1 MADRFPLIVNEVSRK
16 IEEIVAGD
24 KLELTGNGII
34 ISGDAGAGK
43 YLKSDGST
51 VFWEAPGDVYLDQS
65 QTVTNKTF
73 ESCVINGNVNT
84 IANIPNTALVNSGIT
99 INGATIALGGVITTP
114 NDDTKFSISAI
125 DGIDATEKNIRLTG
139 TDGTTTSDVILKQG
153 TNVTL
158 TRNQNEIVITSS
170 YVDTDTITSIQAAS
184 GGAAQTGIIS
194 IAGTGST
201 TVSQDISTK
210 TITINSSYVDTVTRL
225 RSGTGN
231 VFNSGDFTFLQ
242 GGATTLAQS
251 VDGNGDPTITIS
263 SSDTVTR
270 IKGGG
275 TGTLTSGDI
284 TISGGTNT
292 TVSQAGSTVTIDSTD
307 TNTVTKVAA
316 NSEPLGSGD
325 FRIIPAGATSIST
338 AVNNGVKEITISSV
352 NTDSGAA
359 ATASLGVQKV
369 GNDFRLKNGGNLTGN
384 TLVKWDSGNNQL
396 ANSLISDNGSA
407 VTVGGDL
414 VVTGT
419 QTILETATLIVEDN
433 QIELRKGNSLTGA
446 DGGVQVNRTTDA
458 QGSVITYQALQWY
471 ESGGYWR
478 AWDGSVEKRFVTEN
492 DTQTLTNKTLS
503 SPILSAPT
511 LGAATATSIN
521 GLEIT
526 STASA
531 TLDLAANK
539 TLDVNRDLVL
549 TSDDNANAVN
559 INFRNGGDVAFK
571 SDTLA
576 SFSSTTSTQL
586 RGLISDT
593 TGTSKLVFQTSPFI
607 ETSIQTGSSTF
618 GLLNATATT
627 INFAGAATA
636 INIGSST
643 GTTTIAH
650 DTVLSKDLTV
660 GTTSSDTILL
670 NGTVNIENAD
680 LSIRGLATDPIRV
693 GRGNGAVASNTGVG
707 TRVLNSA
714 SSAAFNTA
722 FGFESL
728 FTANSGSSNTA
739 VGYYAL
745 RSTGTGDDNTAVGSN
760 SMLGNLGGEKNTALG
775 CQSLASAT
783 ESDANIAIGH
793 YAGYGQ
799 IAGTGNVIIG
809 PADDENSTNVTY
821 VLPSSG
827 GSRQLIIG
835 SGTVAWIRG
844 DSTGKVTIENNAEVG
859 GDLLLKG
866 SLTVDGT
873 TTTVNTN
880 ILSVD
885 DKEINLGDVIAQ
897 TFTAACTNGSNTI
910 SNVFPTSELIPGL
923 EVVSS
928 TAGIS
933 VPIGTVISTITG
945 NVITLSNSVT
955 GAGNATFTT
964 QGADDSSANGGGI
977 RLKGDTDKRIFYDNS
992 RTDKYWVMTENLE
1005 LGFNKKFVINNQ
1017 LVLDTTTLGGTVL
1030 NSSLTSVGT
1039 LNGLAVDGAISLGGV
1054 VTEKVFNS
1062 YSTSLGA
1069 SAGTLTVNIAGANT
1083 LLGTPTSNAI
1093 TTWAFTGVGL
1103 SNGQSKTLTLVLD
1116 ANTAATYGDACT
1128 VDGVAIST
1136 GVQWSGGSP
1145 PVATSN
1151 TDILTF
1157 VLIRDN
1163 SGVTKVFGQGNTD
1176 FS

>member
-51 VFWEAPGDVYLDQS
+51 VFWESPGDVYLTQS

-73 ESCVINGNVNT
+73 EQCVINGNDNT
-84 IANIPNTALVNSGIT
+84 VANLPNTALVNSGIT

-114 NDDTKFSISAI
+114 NDDTKFSLSAV
-125 DGIDATEKNIRLTG
+125 DGIDATEKNIRITG
-139 TDGTTTSDVILKQG
+139 TDTSTSDVILKQG
-153 TNVTL
+153 NNVTL

-170 YVDTDTITSIQAAS
+170 YVDTDTVTSIQAAS
-184 GGAAQTGIIS
+184 GGAAQTGVIS

-201 TVSQDISTK
+201 IVSQDTSTK
-210 TITINSSYVDTVTRL
+210 TITINSSYVDTITRL
-225 RSGTGN
+225 RAGTGN

-251 VDGNGDPTITIS
+251 VDGNGDPTITVS
-263 SSDTVTR
+263 STDTVTR

-275 TGTLTSGDI
+275 AGTLTSGDI
-284 TISGGTNT
+284 TITGGANT
-292 TVSQAGSTVTIDSTD
+292 TVSQAGTTVTVESTD
-307 TNTVTKVAA
+307 TNTVTQVAA
-316 NSEPLGSGD
+316 NSEALNSGD
-325 FRIIPAGATSIST
+325 FRILPAGATSIST

-359 ATASLGVQKV
+359 ATGSLGVQKV
-369 GNDFRLKNGGNLTGN
+369 GNDFRLKNGANLTGN

-396 ANSLISDNGSA
+396 ANSLVSDNGSA
-407 VTVGGDL
+407 VTIGGDL

-433 QIELRKGNSLTGA
+433 QIELRKGQSLTGA
-446 DGGVQVNRTTDA
+446 DGGVQVNRTTDT
-458 QGSVITYQALQWY
+458 QGSVITYNALQWY
-471 ESGGYWR
+471 ESGAYWR
-478 AWDGSVEKRFVTEN
+478 SWDGSVEKRFVTET

-531 TLDLAANK
+531 VLDIAADK
-539 TLDVNRDLVL
+539 TLDVNRDIVL

-559 INFRNGGDVAFK
+559 VNFRNGGDVAYK

-576 SFSSTTSTQL
+576 SFSSTTSTQV
-586 RGLISDT
+586 RGLVSDT
-593 TGTSKLVFQTSPFI
+593 TGTGKLVFQTSPFI
-607 ETSIQTGSSTF
+607 ETAIQTGSATF

-636 INIGSST
+636 INIGAST

-650 DTVLSKDLTV
+650 DVVLSKDLTV
-660 GTTSSDTILL
+660 GGTSADTILL

-680 LSIRGLATDPIRV
+680 LSIRGTSSDPIRV

-714 SSAAFNTA
+714 GSAAFNTG
-722 FGFESL
+722 FGFETL
-728 FTANSGSSNTA
+728 FTANSGSRNTA

-745 RSTGTGDDNTAVGSN
+745 RSTGTGDDNVAVGSN
-760 SMLGNLGGEKNTALG
+760 AMLGNLGGEKNTAIG
-775 CQSLASAT
+775 CQSFASAN
-783 ESDANIAIGH
+783 AGVGNLAIGH

-809 PADDENSTNVTY
+809 PADDENSTNATY

-827 GSRQLIIG
+827 GSRQLVIG

-885 DKEINLGDVIAQ
+885 DKEITLGDVIAQ

-910 SNVFPTSELIPGL
+910 SAVFPTAELIPGL

-933 VPIGTVISTITG
+933 VPGGTVISTITG
-945 NVITLSNSVT
+945 DIITLSNSVT
-955 GAGNATFTT
+955 GAGTATFTT
-964 QGADDSSANGGGI
+964 QGADNSSADQGGI
-977 RLKGDTDKRIFYDNS
+977 RLKGTTDKRIYYDNS
-992 RTDKYWVMTENLE
+992 RADKYWVMTENLE
-1005 LGFNKKFVINNQ
+1005 LAFNKKLVINNQ
-1017 LVLDTTTLGGTVL
+1017 LALSTTTLGSTVV

-1039 LNGLAVDGAISLGGV
+1039 LTGLTVDGAISLGGV

-1103 SNGQSKTLTLVLD
+1103 TNGQSKTLTLVLD

>member
-51 VFWEAPGDVYLDQS
+51 VFWESPGDVYLTQS

-73 ESCVINGNVNT
+73 EQCVINGNDNT
-84 IANIPNTALVNSGIT
+84 VANLPNTALVNSGIT

-114 NDDTKFSISAI
+114 NDDTKFSLSAV
-125 DGIDATEKNIRLTG
+125 DGIDATEKNIRITG
-139 TDGTTTSDVILKQG
+139 TDTSTSDVILKQG
-153 TNVTL
+153 NNVTL

-170 YVDTDTITSIQAAS
+170 YVDTDTVTSIQAAS
-184 GGAAQTGIIS
+184 GGAAQTGVIS

-201 TVSQDISTK
+201 IVSQDTSTK
-210 TITINSSYVDTVTRL
+210 TITINSSYVDTITRL
-225 RSGTGN
+225 RAGTGN

-251 VDGNGDPTITIS
+251 VDGNGDPTITVS
-263 SSDTVTR
+263 STDTVTR

-275 TGTLTSGDI
+275 AGTLTSGDI
-284 TISGGTNT
+284 TITGGANT
-292 TVSQAGSTVTIDSTD
+292 TVSQAGTTVTVESTD
-307 TNTVTKVAA
+307 TNTVTQVAA
-316 NSEPLGSGD
+316 NSEALNSGD
-325 FRIIPAGATSIST
+325 FRILPAGATSIST

-359 ATASLGVQKV
+359 ATASLGIQKSN
-369 GNDFRLKNGGNLTGN
+369 NDFRLKNGGNLTGN

-396 ANSLISDNGSA
+396 ANSLVSDNGSA
-407 VTVGGDL
+407 VTIGGDL

-433 QIELRKGNSLTGA
+433 QIELRKGQSLTGA
-446 DGGVQVNRTTDA
+446 DGGVQVNRTTDT
-458 QGSVITYQALQWY
+458 QGSVITYNALQWY
-471 ESGGYWR
+471 ESGAYWR
-478 AWDGSVEKRFVTEN
+478 SWDGSVEKRFVTET

-531 TLDLAANK
+531 VLDIAADK
-539 TLDVNRDLVL
+539 TLDVNRDIVL

-559 INFRNGGDVAFK
+559 VNFRNGGDVAYK

-576 SFSSTTSTQL
+576 SFSSTTSTQV
-586 RGLISDT
+586 RGLVSDT
-593 TGTSKLVFQTSPFI
+593 TGTGKLVFQTSPFI
-607 ETSIQTGSSTF
+607 ETAIQTGSATF
-618 GLLNATATT
+618 GLINATATT

-636 INIGSST
+636 INIGAST

-650 DTVLSKDLTV
+650 DVVLSKDLTV
-660 GTTSSDTILL
+660 GGTSADTILL

-680 LSIRGLATDPIRV
+680 LSIRGTATDPMRI
-693 GRGNGAVASNTGVG
+693 GRGNGAVSSNTGVG

-714 SSAAFNTA
+714 SSAAFNTG
-722 FGFESL
+722 FGFETL
-728 FTANSGSSNTA
+728 FTANSGSRNTA

-745 RSTGTGDDNTAVGSN
+745 RSTGTGDDNVAVGSN
-760 SMLGNLGGEKNTALG
+760 AMLGNLGGEKNTAIG
-775 CQSLASAT
+775 CQSFASAN
-783 ESDANIAIGH
+783 AGVGNLAIGH

-809 PADDENSTNVTY
+809 PADDENSTNATY

-827 GSRQLIIG
+827 GSRQLVIG

-885 DKEINLGDVIAQ
+885 DKEITLGDVIAQ

-910 SNVFPTSELIPGL
+910 SAVFPTAELIPGL

-933 VPIGTVISTITG
+933 VPGGTVISTITG
-945 NVITLSNSVT
+945 DIITLSNSVT
-955 GAGNATFTT
+955 GAGTATFTT
-964 QGADDSSANGGGI
+964 QGADNSSADQGGI
-977 RLKGDTDKRIFYDNS
+977 RLKGTTDKRIYYDNS
-992 RTDKYWVMTENLE
+992 SADKYWVMTEHLE
-1005 LGFNKKFVINNQ
+1005 LAFGKKLVINNQ
-1017 LVLDTTTLGGTVL
+1017 LALSTTTLGSTVV

-1039 LNGLAVDGAISLGGV
+1039 LTGLTVDGAISLGGV

-1062 YSTSLGA
+1062 YNTSLSP

-1103 SNGQSKTLTLVLD
+1103 TNGQSKTLTLVLD

>member
-51 VFWEAPGDVYLDQS
+51 VFWEAPGDVYLTQS

-73 ESCVINGNVNT
+73 EQCVINGNDNT
-84 IANIPNTALVNSGIT
+84 VANLPNTALVNSGIT

-114 NDDTKFSISAI
+114 NDDTKFSLSAV
-125 DGIDATEKNIRLTG
+125 DGIDATEKNIRITG
-139 TDGTTTSDVILKQG
+139 TDSSSSDVILKQG
-153 TNVTL
+153 NNVTL

-170 YVDTDTITSIQAAS
+170 YVDTDTVTSIQAAS
-184 GGAAQTGIIS
+184 GGAAQTGVIS

-201 TVSQDISTK
+201 IVSQDTSTK

-225 RSGTGN
+225 RAGTGN

-242 GGATTLAQS
+242 GGATTLAQA
-251 VDGNGDPTITIS
+251 VDGNGDPTITVS
-263 SSDTVTR
+263 STDTVTR

-275 TGTLTSGDI
+275 AGTLTSGDI
-284 TISGGTNT
+284 TITGGTNT
-292 TVSQAGSTVTIDSTD
+292 TVSQSGTIVTVDTTD
-307 TNTVTKVAA
+307 TNTVTQLAA
-316 NSEPLGSGD
+316 NSEALNSGD

-369 GNDFRLKNGGNLTGN
+369 GNDFRLKNGANLTGN

-396 ANSLISDNGSA
+396 ANSLVSDNGSA
-407 VTVGGDL
+407 VTIGGDL

-433 QIELRKGNSLTGA
+433 QIELRKGQSLTGA
-446 DGGVQVNRTTDA
+446 DGGVQVNRTTDTE
-458 QGSVITYQALQWY
+458 GSVITYNALQWY
-471 ESGGYWR
+471 ESGAYWR
-478 AWDGSVEKRFVTEN
+478 SWDGSVEKRFVTET

-503 SPILSAPT
+503 SHILSAPT

-531 TLDLAANK
+531 VLDIAADK
-539 TLDVNRDLVL
+539 TLDVNRDIVL

-559 INFRNGGDVAFK
+559 VNFRNGGDVAYK

-576 SFSSTTSTQL
+576 SFSSTTSTQV
-586 RGLISDT
+586 RGLVSDT
-593 TGTSKLVFQTSPFI
+593 TGTGKLVFQTSPFI
-607 ETSIQTGSSTF
+607 ETAIQTGSATF

-627 INFAGAATA
+627 INFAGAATT
-636 INIGSST
+636 INIGAST

-650 DTVLSKDLTV
+650 DVVLSKDLTV
-660 GTTSSDTILL
+660 GGTSADTILL

-680 LSIRGLATDPIRV
+680 LSIRGTATDPMRI
-693 GRGNGAVASNTGVG
+693 GRGNGAVSSNTGVG

-714 SSAAFNTA
+714 SSAAFNTG
-722 FGFESL
+722 FGFETL
-728 FTANSGSSNTA
+728 FTANSGSRNTA

-745 RSTGTGDDNTAVGSN
+745 RSTGTGDDNVAVGSN
-760 SMLGNLGGEKNTALG
+760 AMLGNLGGEKNTAIG
-775 CQSLASAT
+775 CQSFASANAGV
-783 ESDANIAIGH
+783 ANLAIGH

-809 PADDENSTNVTY
+809 PADDENSTNATY

-827 GSRQLIIG
+827 GSRQLVIG
-835 SGTVAWIRG
+835 SGTVAWVRG

-885 DKEINLGDVIAQ
+885 DKEITLGDVIAQ

-910 SNVFPTSELIPGL
+910 SAVFPTAELIPGL

-933 VPIGTVISTITG
+933 VPGGTVISTITG
-945 NVITLSNSVT
+945 DIITLSNSVT
-955 GAGNATFTT
+955 GAGTATFTT
-964 QGADDSSANGGGI
+964 QGADNSSADQGGI
-977 RLKGDTDKRIFYDNS
+977 RLKGTTDKRIYYDNS
-992 RTDKYWVMTENLE
+992 RADKYWVMTENLE
-1005 LGFNKKFVINNQ
+1005 LAFNKKLVINNQ
-1017 LVLDTTTLGGTVL
+1017 LALSTTTLGSTVV

-1039 LNGLAVDGAISLGGV
+1039 LTGLTVDGAVSLGGV

-1103 SNGQSKTLTLVLD
+1103 TNGQSKTLTLVLD

>member
-51 VFWEAPGDVYLDQS
+51 VFWESPGDVYLTQS

-73 ESCVINGNVNT
+73 EQCVINGNDNT
-84 IANIPNTALVNSGIT
+84 VANLPNTALVNSGIT

-114 NDDTKFSISAI
+114 NDDTKFSLSAV
-125 DGIDATEKNIRLTG
+125 DGIDATEKNIRITG
-139 TDGTTTSDVILKQG
+139 TDSSSSDVILKQG
-153 TNVTL
+153 NNVTL
-158 TRNQNEIVITSS
+158 TRNSNEIVITSS
-170 YVDTDTITSIQAAS
+170 YVDTDTVTSIQAAS
-184 GGAAQTGIIS
+184 GGAAQTGVIS

-201 TVSQDISTK
+201 IVSQDTSTK

-225 RSGTGN
+225 RAGTGN

-251 VDGNGDPTITIS
+251 VDGNGDPTITVS
-263 SSDTVTR
+263 STDTVTR

-275 TGTLTSGDI
+275 AGTLTSGDI
-284 TISGGTNT
+284 TITGGANT
-292 TVSQAGSTVTIDSTD
+292 TVSQAGTTVTVESTD
-307 TNTVTKVAA
+307 TNTVTQVAA
-316 NSEPLGSGD
+316 NSEALNSGD
-325 FRIIPAGATSIST
+325 FRILPAGATSIST

-359 ATASLGVQKV
+359 ATASLGIQKSN
-369 GNDFRLKNGGNLTGN
+369 NDFRLKNGGNLTGN

-396 ANSLISDNGSA
+396 ANSLVSDNGSA
-407 VTVGGDL
+407 VTIGGDL

-433 QIELRKGNSLTGA
+433 QIELRKGQSLTGA
-446 DGGVQVNRTTDA
+446 DGGVQVNRTTDT
-458 QGSVITYQALQWY
+458 QGSVITYNALQWY
-471 ESGGYWR
+471 ESGAYWR
-478 AWDGSVEKRFVTEN
+478 SWDGSVEKRFVTET

-531 TLDLAANK
+531 VLDIAADK
-539 TLDVNRDLVL
+539 TLDVNRDIVL

-559 INFRNGGDVAFK
+559 VNFRNGGDVAYK

-576 SFSSTTSTQL
+576 SFSSTTSTQV
-586 RGLISDT
+586 RGLVSDT
-593 TGTSKLVFQTSPFI
+593 TGTGKLVFQTSPFI
-607 ETSIQTGSSTF
+607 ETAIQTGSATF

-636 INIGSST
+636 INIGAST

-650 DTVLSKDLTV
+650 DVVLSKDLTV
-660 GTTSSDTILL
+660 GATSADTVLL

-680 LSIRGLATDPIRV
+680 LSIRGTSNDPMRI
-693 GRGNGAVASNTGVG
+693 GRGNGATASNTGVG

-714 SSAAFNTA
+714 GSAAFNTG
-722 FGFESL
+722 FGFETL
-728 FTANSGSSNTA
+728 FTANSGSRNTA

-745 RSTGTGDDNTAVGSN
+745 RSTGTGDDNVAVGSN
-760 SMLGNLGGEKNTALG
+760 SMLGNLGGEKNTAIG
-775 CQSLASAT
+775 CQSFASAN
-783 ESDANIAIGH
+783 AGVGNLAIGH

-809 PADDENSTNVTY
+809 PADDENSTNATY

-827 GSRQLIIG
+827 GSRQLVIG

-844 DSTGKVTIENNAEVG
+844 DSTGKVSIENNAEVG

-885 DKEINLGDVIAQ
+885 DKEITLGDVIAQ

-910 SNVFPTSELIPGL
+910 SAVFPTAELIPGL

-933 VPIGTVISTITG
+933 VPGGTVISTITG
-945 NVITLSNSVT
+945 DIITLSNSVT
-955 GAGNATFTT
+955 GAGTATFTT
-964 QGADDSSANGGGI
+964 QGADNSSADQGGI
-977 RLKGDTDKRIFYDNS
+977 RLKGTTDKRIYYDNS
-992 RTDKYWVMTENLE
+992 RADKYWVMTENLE
-1005 LGFNKKFVINNQ
+1005 LAFGKKLVINNQ
-1017 LVLDTTTLGGTVL
+1017 LALSTTTLGSTVV

-1039 LNGLAVDGAISLGGV
+1039 LTGLTVDGAISLGGV

-1103 SNGQSKTLTLVLD
+1103 TNGQSKTLTLVLD

>member
-51 VFWEAPGDVYLDQS
+51 VFWESPGDVYLTQS

-73 ESCVINGNVNT
+73 EQCVINGNDNT
-84 IANIPNTALVNSGIT
+84 VANLPNTALVNSGIT
-99 INGATIALGGVITTP
+99 INGATIALGGLVTTP
-114 NDDTKFSISAI
+114 NDDTKFSLSAV
-125 DGIDATEKNIRLTG
+125 DGIDATEKNIRITG
-139 TDGTTTSDVILKQG
+139 TDSSSSDVILKQG
-153 TNVTL
+153 NNVTL
-158 TRNQNEIVITSS
+158 TRNSNEIVITSS
-170 YVDTDTITSIQAAS
+170 YVDTDTVTSIQAAS
-184 GGAAQTGIIS
+184 GGAAQTGVIS

-201 TVSQDISTK
+201 IVSQDTSTK

-251 VDGNGDPTITIS
+251 VDGNGDPTITVS
-263 SSDTVTR
+263 STDTVTR

-275 TGTLTSGDI
+275 AGTLTSGDI
-284 TISGGTNT
+284 TITGGTNT
-292 TVSQAGSTVTIDSTD
+292 TVSQVGTTVTVDSTD
-307 TNTVTKVAA
+307 TNTVTQVAA
-316 NSEPLGSGD
+316 NSEALNSGD
-325 FRIIPAGATSIST
+325 FRILPAGATSIST

-359 ATASLGVQKV
+359 ATGSLGIQKV
-369 GNDFRLKNGGNLTGN
+369 ANDFRLKNGANLTGN

-396 ANSLISDNGSA
+396 ANSLVSDNGSA
-407 VTVGGDL
+407 VTIGGDL

-433 QIELRKGNSLTGA
+433 QIELRKGQSLTGA
-446 DGGVQVNRTTDA
+446 DGGVQVNRTTDT
-458 QGSVITYQALQWY
+458 QGSVITYNALQWY
-471 ESGGYWR
+471 ESGAYWR
-478 AWDGSVEKRFVTEN
+478 SWDGSVEKRFVTET

-531 TLDLAANK
+531 VLDIAADK
-539 TLDVNRDLVL
+539 TLDVNRDIVL

-559 INFRNGGDVAFK
+559 VNFRNGGDVAYK

-576 SFSSTTSTQL
+576 SFSSTTSTQV
-586 RGLISDT
+586 RGLVSDT
-593 TGTSKLVFQTSPFI
+593 TGTGKLVFQTSPFI
-607 ETSIQTGSSTF
+607 ETAIQTGSATF
-618 GLLNATATT
+618 GLINATATT

-636 INIGSST
+636 INIGAST

-650 DTVLSKDLTV
+650 DVVLSKDLTV
-660 GTTSSDTILL
+660 GGTSADTILL

-680 LSIRGLATDPIRV
+680 LSIRGTATDPMRI
-693 GRGNGAVASNTGVG
+693 GRGNGAVSSNTGVG

-714 SSAAFNTA
+714 SSAAFNTG
-722 FGFESL
+722 FGFETL
-728 FTANSGSSNTA
+728 FTANSGSRNTA

-745 RSTGTGDDNTAVGSN
+745 RSTGTGDDNVAVGSN
-760 SMLGNLGGEKNTALG
+760 AMLGNLGGEKNTAIG
-775 CQSLASAT
+775 CQSFASAN
-783 ESDANIAIGH
+783 AGVGNLAIGH

-809 PADDENSTNVTY
+809 PADDENSTNATY

-827 GSRQLIIG
+827 GSRQLVIG

-885 DKEINLGDVIAQ
+885 DKEITLGDVIAQ

-910 SNVFPTSELIPGL
+910 SAVFPTAELIPGL

-933 VPIGTVISTITG
+933 VPGGTVISTITG
-945 NVITLSNSVT
+945 DIITLSNSVT
-955 GAGNATFTT
+955 GAGTATFTT
-964 QGADDSSANGGGI
+964 QGADNSSADQGGI
-977 RLKGDTDKRIFYDNS
+977 RLKGTTDKRIYYDNS
-992 RTDKYWVMTENLE
+992 RADKYWVMTENLE
-1005 LGFNKKFVINNQ
+1005 LAFNKKLVINNQ
-1017 LVLDTTTLGGTVL
+1017 LALSTTTLGSTVI

-1039 LNGLAVDGAISLGGV
+1039 LTGLTVDGAISLGGV

-1103 SNGQSKTLTLVLD
+1103 TNGQSKTLTLVLD

>member
-51 VFWEAPGDVYLDQS
+51 VFWESPGDVYLTQS

-73 ESCVINGNVNT
+73 EQCVINGNDNT
-84 IANIPNTALVNSGIT
+84 VANLPNTALVNSGIT

-114 NDDTKFSISAI
+114 NDDTKFSLSAV
-125 DGIDATEKNIRLTG
+125 DGIDATEKNIRITG
-139 TDGTTTSDVILKQG
+139 TDTSTSDVILKQG
-153 TNVTL
+153 NNVTL

-170 YVDTDTITSIQAAS
+170 YVDTDTVTSIQAAS
-184 GGAAQTGIIS
+184 GGAAQTGVIS

-201 TVSQDISTK
+201 IVSQDTSTK

-225 RSGTGN
+225 RAGTGN

-251 VDGNGDPTITIS
+251 VDGNGDPTITVS
-263 SSDTVTR
+263 STDTVTR

-275 TGTLTSGDI
+275 AGTLTSGDI
-284 TISGGTNT
+284 TITGGTNT
-292 TVSQAGSTVTIDSTD
+292 TVSQAGTTVTVESTD
-307 TNTVTKVAA
+307 TNTVTQVAA
-316 NSEPLGSGD
+316 NSEALNSGD
-325 FRIIPAGATSIST
+325 FRILPAGATSIST

-359 ATASLGVQKV
+359 ATASLGIQKSN
-369 GNDFRLKNGGNLTGN
+369 NDFRLKNGGNLTGN

-396 ANSLISDNGSA
+396 ANSLVSDNGSA
-407 VTVGGDL
+407 VTIGGDL

-433 QIELRKGNSLTGA
+433 QIELRKGQSLTGA
-446 DGGVQVNRTTDA
+446 DGGVQVNRTTDT
-458 QGSVITYQALQWY
+458 QGSVITYNALQWY
-471 ESGGYWR
+471 ESGAYWR
-478 AWDGSVEKRFVTEN
+478 SWDGSVEKRFVTET

-531 TLDLAANK
+531 VLDIAADK
-539 TLDVNRDLVL
+539 TLDVNRDIVL

-559 INFRNGGDVAFK
+559 VNFRNGGDVAYK

-576 SFSSTTSTQL
+576 SFSSTTSTQV
-586 RGLISDT
+586 RGLVSDT
-593 TGTSKLVFQTSPFI
+593 TGTGKLVFQTSPFI
-607 ETSIQTGSSTF
+607 ETAIQTGSATF

-636 INIGSST
+636 INIGAST

-650 DTVLSKDLTV
+650 DVVLEKDLTV
-660 GTTSSDTILL
+660 GATSADTILL

-680 LSIRGLATDPIRV
+680 LSIRGTSNDPMRI
-693 GRGNGAVASNTGVG
+693 GRGNGAIASNTGVG

-714 SSAAFNTA
+714 GSAAFNTG
-722 FGFESL
+722 FGFETL
-728 FTANSGSSNTA
+728 FTANSGSRNTA

-745 RSTGTGDDNTAVGSN
+745 RSTGTGDDNVAVGSN
-760 SMLGNLGGEKNTALG
+760 AMLGNLGGEKNTAIG
-775 CQSLASAT
+775 CQSFASAN
-783 ESDANIAIGH
+783 AGVGNLAIGH

-809 PADDENSTNVTY
+809 PADDENSTNATY

-827 GSRQLIIG
+827 GSRQLVIG

-885 DKEINLGDVIAQ
+885 DKEITLGDVIAQ

-910 SNVFPTSELIPGL
+910 SAVFPTAELIPGL

-933 VPIGTVISTITG
+933 VPGGTVISTITG
-945 NVITLSNSVT
+945 DIITLSNSVT
-955 GAGNATFTT
+955 GAGTATFTT
-964 QGADDSSANGGGI
+964 QGADNSSADQGGI
-977 RLKGDTDKRIFYDNS
+977 RLKGTTDKRIYYDNS
-992 RTDKYWVMTENLE
+992 RADKYWVMTENLE
-1005 LGFNKKFVINNQ
+1005 LAFNKKLVINNQ
-1017 LVLDTTTLGGTVL
+1017 LALSTTTLGSTVV

-1039 LNGLAVDGAISLGGV
+1039 LTGLTVDGAISLGGV

-1103 SNGQSKTLTLVLD
+1103 TNGQSKTLTLVLD

>member
-51 VFWEAPGDVYLDQS
+51 VFWESPGDVYLTQS

-73 ESCVINGNVNT
+73 EQCVINGNDNT
-84 IANIPNTALVNSGIT
+84 VANLPNTALVNSGIT

-114 NDDTKFSISAI
+114 NDDTKFSLSAV
-125 DGIDATEKNIRLTG
+125 DGIDATEKNIRITG
-139 TDGTTTSDVILKQG
+139 TDTSTSDVILKQG
-153 TNVTL
+153 NNVTL

-170 YVDTDTITSIQAAS
+170 YVDTDTVTSIQAAS
-184 GGAAQTGIIS
+184 GGAAQTGVIS

-201 TVSQDISTK
+201 IVSQDTSTK
-210 TITINSSYVDTVTRL
+210 TITINSSYVDTITRL
-225 RSGTGN
+225 RAGTGI

-251 VDGNGDPTITIS
+251 VDGNGDPTITVS
-263 SSDTVTR
+263 STDTVTR

-275 TGTLTSGDI
+275 AGTLTSGDI
-284 TISGGTNT
+284 TITGGANT
-292 TVSQAGSTVTIDSTD
+292 TVSQAGTTVTVESTD
-307 TNTVTKVAA
+307 TNTVTQVAA
-316 NSEPLGSGD
+316 NSEALNSGD
-325 FRIIPAGATSIST
+325 FRILPAGATSIST

-359 ATASLGVQKV
+359 ATASLGIQKSN
-369 GNDFRLKNGGNLTGN
+369 NDFRLKNGGNLTGN

-396 ANSLISDNGSA
+396 ANSLVSDNGSA
-407 VTVGGDL
+407 VTIGGDL

-433 QIELRKGNSLTGA
+433 QIELRKGQSLTGA
-446 DGGVQVNRTTDA
+446 DGGVQVNRTTDT
-458 QGSVITYQALQWY
+458 QGSVITYNALQWY
-471 ESGGYWR
+471 ESGAYWR
-478 AWDGSVEKRFVTEN
+478 SWDGSVEKRFVTET

-531 TLDLAANK
+531 VLDIAADK
-539 TLDVNRDLVL
+539 TLDVNRDIVL

-559 INFRNGGDVAFK
+559 VNFRNGGDVAYK

-576 SFSSTTSTQL
+576 SFSSTTSTQV
-586 RGLISDT
+586 RGLVSDT
-593 TGTSKLVFQTSPFI
+593 TGTGKLVFQTSPFI
-607 ETSIQTGSSTF
+607 ETAIQTGSATF
-618 GLLNATATT
+618 GLINATATT

-636 INIGSST
+636 INIGAST

-650 DTVLSKDLTV
+650 DVVLSKDLTV
-660 GTTSSDTILL
+660 GGTSADTILL

-680 LSIRGLATDPIRV
+680 LSIRGTATDPMRI
-693 GRGNGAVASNTGVG
+693 GRGNGAVSSNTGVG

-714 SSAAFNTA
+714 SSAAFNTG
-722 FGFESL
+722 FGFETL
-728 FTANSGSSNTA
+728 FTANSGSRNTA

-745 RSTGTGDDNTAVGSN
+745 RSTGTGDDNVAVGSN
-760 SMLGNLGGEKNTALG
+760 AMLGNLGGEKNTAIG
-775 CQSLASAT
+775 CQSFASAN
-783 ESDANIAIGH
+783 AGVGNLAIGH

-809 PADDENSTNVTY
+809 PADDENSTNATY

-827 GSRQLIIG
+827 GSRQLVIG

-885 DKEINLGDVIAQ
+885 DKEITLGDVIAQ

-910 SNVFPTSELIPGL
+910 SAVFPTAELIPGL

-933 VPIGTVISTITG
+933 VPGGTVISTITG
-945 NVITLSNSVT
+945 DIITLSNSVT
-955 GAGNATFTT
+955 GAGTATFTT
-964 QGADDSSANGGGI
+964 QGADNSSADQGGI
-977 RLKGDTDKRIFYDNS
+977 RLKGTTDKRIYYDNS
-992 RTDKYWVMTENLE
+992 RADKYWVMTENLE
-1005 LGFNKKFVINNQ
+1005 LAFNKKLVINNQ
-1017 LVLDTTTLGGTVL
+1017 LALSTTTLGSTVI

-1039 LNGLAVDGAISLGGV
+1039 LTGLTVDGAISLGGV

-1103 SNGQSKTLTLVLD
+1103 TNGQSKTLTLVLD

>member
-51 VFWEAPGDVYLDQS
+51 VFWESPGDVYLTQS

-73 ESCVINGNVNT
+73 EQCVINGNDNT
-84 IANIPNTALVNSGIT
+84 VANLPNTALVNSGIT

-114 NDDTKFSISAI
+114 NDDTKFSLSAV
-125 DGIDATEKNIRLTG
+125 DGIDATEKNIRITG
-139 TDGTTTSDVILKQG
+139 TDSSSSDVILKQG
-153 TNVTL
+153 NNVTL
-158 TRNQNEIVITSS
+158 TRNSNEIVITSS
-170 YVDTDTITSIQAAS
+170 YVDTDTVTSIQAAS
-184 GGAAQTGIIS
+184 GGAAQTGVIS

-201 TVSQDISTK
+201 IVSQDTSTK
-210 TITINSSYVDTVTRL
+210 TITINSSYVDTITRL
-225 RSGTGN
+225 RAGTGN

-251 VDGNGDPTITIS
+251 VDGNGDPTITVS
-263 SSDTVTR
+263 STDTVTR

-275 TGTLTSGDI
+275 AGTLTSGDI
-284 TISGGTNT
+284 TITGGANT
-292 TVSQAGSTVTIDSTD
+292 TVSQAGTTVTVESTD
-307 TNTVTKVAA
+307 TNTVTQVAA
-316 NSEPLGSGD
+316 NSEALNSGD
-325 FRIIPAGATSIST
+325 FRILPAGATSIST

-359 ATASLGVQKV
+359 ATASLGIQKSN
-369 GNDFRLKNGGNLTGN
+369 NDFRLKNGGNLTGN

-396 ANSLISDNGSA
+396 ANSLVSDNGSA
-407 VTVGGDL
+407 VTIGGDL

-433 QIELRKGNSLTGA
+433 QIELRKGQSLTGA
-446 DGGVQVNRTTDA
+446 DGGVQVNRTTDT
-458 QGSVITYQALQWY
+458 QGSVITYNALQWY
-471 ESGGYWR
+471 ESGAYWR
-478 AWDGSVEKRFVTEN
+478 SWDGSVEKRFVTET

-531 TLDLAANK
+531 VLDIAADK
-539 TLDVNRDLVL
+539 TLDVNRDIVL

-559 INFRNGGDVAFK
+559 VNFRNGGDVAYK

-576 SFSSTTSTQL
+576 SFSSTTSTQV
-586 RGLISDT
+586 RGLVSDT
-593 TGTSKLVFQTSPFI
+593 TGTGKLVFQTSPFI
-607 ETSIQTGSSTF
+607 ETAIQTGSATF
-618 GLLNATATT
+618 GLINATATT

-636 INIGSST
+636 INIGAST

-650 DTVLSKDLTV
+650 DVVLSKDLTV
-660 GTTSSDTILL
+660 GGTSADTILL

-680 LSIRGLATDPIRV
+680 LSIRGTATDPMRI
-693 GRGNGAVASNTGVG
+693 GRGNGAVSSNTGVG

-714 SSAAFNTA
+714 SSAAFNTG
-722 FGFESL
+722 FGFETL
-728 FTANSGSSNTA
+728 FTANSGSRNTA

-745 RSTGTGDDNTAVGSN
+745 RSTGTGDDNVAVGSN
-760 SMLGNLGGEKNTALG
+760 AMLGNLGGEKNTAIG
-775 CQSLASAT
+775 CQSFASAN
-783 ESDANIAIGH
+783 AGVGNLAIGH

-809 PADDENSTNVTY
+809 PADDENSTNATY

-827 GSRQLIIG
+827 GSRQLVIG

-885 DKEINLGDVIAQ
+885 DKEITLGDVIAQ

-910 SNVFPTSELIPGL
+910 SAVFPTAELIPGL

-933 VPIGTVISTITG
+933 VPGGTVISTITG
-945 NVITLSNSVT
+945 DIITLSNSVT
-955 GAGNATFTT
+955 GAGTATFTT
-964 QGADDSSANGGGI
+964 QGADNSSADQGGI
-977 RLKGDTDKRIFYDNS
+977 RLKGTTDKRIYYDNS
-992 RTDKYWVMTENLE
+992 RADKYWVMTENLE
-1005 LGFNKKFVINNQ
+1005 LAFNKKLVINNQ
-1017 LVLDTTTLGGTVL
+1017 LALSTTTLGSTVI

-1039 LNGLAVDGAISLGGV
+1039 LTGLTVDGAISLGGV

-1103 SNGQSKTLTLVLD
+1103 TNGQSKTLTLVLD